1 MPRSP
6 YKPSLQGVQES
17 EVGSFLWQRAS
28 LRQETKGAPSVYL
41 TRYLQERGGSDHRLG
56 ARDLRSL
63 MADLGETELSEDE
76 IEEMIRE
83 ADGDGDGL
91 VTRDEFL
98 RFTQSSRHE

>member
-1 MPRSP
+1 M
-6 YKPSLQGVQES
+6 QGVDES

-28 LRQETKGAPSVYL
+28 LRQGTKGAPSVYL

>member
-1 MPRSP
+1 M
-6 YKPSLQGVQES
+6 QGVDES

-41 TRYLQERGGSDHRLG
+41 TRYLQERGGSDHRLD

-63 MADLGETELSEDE
+63 MADLGETELTEDE

-98 RFTQSSRHE
+98 RFTQSSLHTKLAANFE

>member
-1 MPRSP
+1 M
-6 YKPSLQGVQES
+6 QGVDES

-28 LRQETKGAPSVYL
+28 LRHGTKGAASEYL
-41 TRYLQERGGSDHRLG
+41 TRYLQERGGRDHRLD

-76 IEEMIRE
+76 FEEMIRE

-98 RFTQSSRHE
+98 RMLQPTSRHE

>member
-1 MPRSP
+1 M
-6 YKPSLQGVQES
+6 QGVHES

-28 LRQETKGAPSVYL
+28 LRQGTKGAASEYL
-41 TRYLQERGGSDHRLG
+41 TRYLQERGGSDHRLD

-98 RFTQSSRHE
+98 RMLQPTSRHE

>member
-1 MPRSP
+1 
-6 YKPSLQGVQES
+6 
-17 EVGSFLWQRAS
+17 
-28 LRQETKGAPSVYL
+28 
-41 TRYLQERGGSDHRLG
+41 
-56 ARDLRSL
+56 